1 MSEPQFW
8 NVPNVQGLPTLTLT
22 EAMQQIGMSVNAG
35 KGAQMHRVG
44 APVLTIPGD
53 GSNNDITFDELV
65 YDELGFIVDS
75 FPTAR
80 MVIPETDP
88 PIRKVQAWL
97 HCEWAAN
104 LTGAGTDVAYVS
116 FLNTVGVGDAI
127 QPAGILSHRFLNI
140 PDQDEADID
149 VSTGHLVSRAQT
161 FSPSTLPI
169 IPFNVGDSLRFIV
182 SQDSGSPADIV
193 RTTYSLVVLE

>member
-8 NVPNVQGLPTLTLT
+8 VVPNVAGLPTVTASQLL
-22 EAMQQIGMSVNAG
+22 GMGGIQPNVG
-35 KGAQMHRVG
+35 KGAQLHRVG

-53 GSNNDITFDELV
+53 GSNNDITFDELR
-65 YDELGFIVDS
+65 YDELGFVIDPL
-75 FPTAR
+75 PTAR
-80 MVIPETDP
+80 LVIPETDP

-127 QPAGILSHRFLNI
+127 GAAGVLSHRFLNI

-149 VSTGHLVSRAQT
+149 VSTGHYVSRAQE
-161 FSPSTLPI
+161 FSPTTLPI

-193 RTTYSLVVLE
+193 RTTFSLVVLE